1 MGHKYAT
8 AAGSFWLEL
17 GTPAPDEWRGGVAAV
32 IVNEQGE
39 RVARLQIYC
48 HPDFEGYDACK
59 ALSADAMLEQAAG
72 RLQVSGHDHIVVAE
86 SCEASVGLFLNPPQ

>member
-1 MGHKYAT
+1 MGHQYAT
-8 AAGSFWLEL
+8 PAGSFRLEL
-17 GTPAPDEWRGGVAAV
+17 AAPAPDEWRGGVAAV
-32 IVNEQGE
+32 IVNEKGE

-48 HPDFEGYDACK
+48 HPDFEGYDACQ
-59 ALSADAMLEQAAG
+59 ALSPDAMLAQAAE